1 MYDLFMPGLSFL
13 IRVYLPLPLR
23 QHSFVRSPST
33 VPSPRLPFLS
43 ISLNRLTL
51 RPTPPRRH
59 PPVPFSYNV
68 NKHNSSPP
76 SLHAYPFAVFPTPS
90 LPLPITYSYLSFPLH
105 PLLPPPLGLSISH
118 PSLTLCICYM
128 ILHRPAV
135 CGHSHSPFG
144 YLKPPEK
151 PLWCIPSSGSI

>member
-1 MYDLFMPGLSFL
+1 MFTSL
-13 IRVYLPLPLR
+13 
-23 QHSFVRSPST
+23 SPSANI
-33 VPSPRLPFLS
+33 RLS
-43 ISLNRLTL
+43 V
-51 RPTPPRRH
+51 PPRRSLHPVSPFSQSLSIALPSAPPHPADTHPCLSHITSISITAHLHHCMHILSRFSLH
-59 PPVPFSYNV
+59 PPCRSQSHIVISL
-68 NKHNSSPP
+68 SPC
-76 SLHAYPFAVFPTPS
+76 
-90 LPLPITYSYLSFPLH
+90 ILSF
-105 PLLPPPLGLSISH
+105 PPPLGLSISH